1 MDPSLMELLEST
13 VQHRDVQTLASKTL
27 PRIVRYVG
35 ADNGSLMLLAGER
48 VIHKVLANKETF
60 TEVSEHKVRTV
71 LAEGLAGWALRH
83 RQGALASNTA
93 LDERWVSM
101 GDTSIGSALVV
112 PLMIRGGAVGLLS
125 LHHPEPGHL
134 RELHLAKAAELAQL
148 LAVPFE
154 MALMIESAMA
164 ALATQCRCAANPS
177 VVLDWDGNVRVV
189 NAAMQAL
196 DIAWEGVNYA
206 QTLLPRELGAASVA
220 ECDWDGVRPLVTQPF
235 GAHAIPFRGA
245 GVWIELVDRT
255 V

>member
-1 MDPSLMELLEST
+1 MNPSLMELLEST
-13 VQHRDVQTLASKTL
+13 AQHRDAQTLASKTL

-71 LAEGLAGWALRH
+71 LAEGLAGWAMRH

-112 PLMIRGGAVGLLS
+112 PMMIRGGAVGLLS

-134 RELHLAKAAELAQL
+134 RESHLARAAELAQL

-154 MALMIESAMA
+154 MALMTESSMA
-164 ALATQCRCAANPS
+164 ALSVQCRCAAHPS
-177 VVLDWDGNVRVV
+177 IVLDWDGQVRVM
-189 NAAMQAL
+189 NAAMRVL
-196 DIAWEGVNYA
+196 DIAWEGVHFA
-206 QTLLPRELGAASVA
+206 QTLLPSELQAATVSA
-220 ECDWDGVRPLVTQPF
+220 CDWEGVRPLATQPF
-235 GAHAIPFRGA
+235 GAHAIPFRGV
-245 GVWIELVDRT
+245 GVWIELVERPS
-255 V
+255 